1 MSGDFLFLN
10 ARAGWRAGQLQ
21 QVELADDG
29 AALRLSHAPGS
40 ARPLADKTG
49 SLGGLVLP
57 IGLAVDG
64 EGRIYIL
71 DGGATVIKR
80 YDPCA
85 EEFFTLPCVGGK
97 GSAPRQLNDPRGIA
111 ITRRGDMFV
120 ADAGNARV
128 QVFALKDLVLR
139 NIWNTPRAAKLPA
152 PWLPVDVAATSQ
164 NCILVCD
171 YANGLIHRF
180 DPSGKWR
187 EAWDGADAASQQPAL
202 HKPTRIAVDAHDHVY
217 ILQEGKEFVV
227 VLDERGCWARTVQ
240 KPDEIK
246 GEFCP
251 VAIAV
256 DANGTIFISDRAAR
270 KVFACGKG
278 KTSAAKLALAEC
290 PSLAFDKTGQLL
302 VGDGANKCVAFVQPA
317 QAFETEGV
325 FITQAL
331 DSELYRCE
339 WHRARMQAS
348 VPAGTQIRVDTF
360 TAEAEFSSAEIASL
374 PETRWATAQFNA
386 QVGDGLWDCLTLSE
400 PGRYLWLR
408 LTLLGDGAHSP
419 EVRWLKMEYPRN
431 QISAIQF
438 LPAVYREDAA
448 GKDFLGRFLS
458 IFDAISEGIDD
469 SIATLERLFDPLAA
483 PTSADARRDFLGW
496 LAGWFD
502 LVLDRTLPVWRKRLL
517 LKNAHTLFALRG
529 TPAGLRLH
537 IQLYFG
543 AQARIL
549 EHFKLRRWLF
559 VDSARLGD
567 SSVLYGWGIV
577 KRLQLDEFSR
587 IGEFQLIDTGDPLRD
602 PFYVFAH
609 GFTLALPTC
618 AGLSVAQKR
627 ALDRIIEASKPAH
640 TQATVRVTRPRF
652 RLNGET
658 YLGLDTVLGTY
669 PDKVTVGDAAQKLGY
684 DTVLGASRDEAAPPN
699 LRIGKQSRI
708 GDMTLN

>member
-10 ARAGWRAGQLQ
+10 GRAGWRADQLQ
-21 QVELADDG
+21 KVELADDG
-29 AALRLSHAPGS
+29 AVVRLSHAPGS
-40 ARPLADKTG
+40 GRPLVDKTG

-64 EGRIYIL
+64 ENRIYIL
-71 DGGATVIKR
+71 DGGANVIKR

-85 EEFFTLPCVGGK
+85 EEFFTLPCVGGT

-111 ITRRGDMFV
+111 ITRRGDLYV
-120 ADAGNARV
+120 ADSGNARV

-139 NIWNTPRAAKLPA
+139 NIWLSPKAAKLSML
-152 PWLPVDVAATSQ
+152 WHPVDVAATSQ

-187 EAWDGADAASQQPAL
+187 ETWNGADAPNQQPPL
-202 HKPTRIAVDAHDHVY
+202 QKPFRMAVDAHDHVY
-217 ILQEGKEFVV
+217 ILQEGKDFVTI
-227 VLDERGCWARTVQ
+227 LDAHGRWLKNVQ

-251 VAIAV
+251 LALAV
-256 DANGTIFISDRAAR
+256 DANGIIFISDRATR
-270 KVFACGKG
+270 KVYACCEGRG
-278 KTSAAKLALAEC
+278 SAAKLAQTQC
-290 PSLAFDKTGQLL
+290 PSLAFDKTGKLL
-302 VGDGANKCVAFVQPA
+302 AADGANKCVAFVQPA
-317 QAFETEGV
+317 EAFETEGV

-339 WHRARMQAS
+339 WHKVTMQAR
-348 VPAGTQIRVDTF
+348 VLAGTQIRVDTF
-360 TAEAEFSSAEIASL
+360 TAETEFSSTEIASL
-374 PETRWATAQFNA
+374 PETRWATGQFNA
-386 QVGDGLWDCLTLSE
+386 QVGDGVWDCLTLGE
-400 PGRYLWLR
+400 AGRYLWLR

-419 EVRWLKMEYPRN
+419 EVRWLKAVYPRSE
-431 QISAIQF
+431 ISSIQF

-458 IFDAISEGIDD
+458 IFDAISGGVDD
-469 SIATLERLFDPLAA
+469 SINILERLFDPLAA
-483 PTSADARRDFLGW
+483 PTSPDARRDFLGW

-502 LVLDRTLPVWRKRLL
+502 LVLGRTLPEWRKRLL
-517 LKNAHTLFALRG
+517 LKNAHRLFALRG
-529 TPAGLRLH
+529 TPEGLRLH
-537 IQLYFG
+537 IWLYFG

-567 SSVLYGWGIV
+567 TSVLYGWGIV

-618 AGLSVAQKR
+618 AQLSAAQKL

-640 TQATVRVTRPRF
+640 TQATVRVTKPRF
-652 RLNGET
+652 RLDGQT
-658 YLGLDTVLGTY
+658 YLGLDTVLGKY
-669 PDKVTVGDAAQKLGY
+669 PDKVTVGDAEQKLGY
-684 DTVLGASRDEAAPPN
+684 DTVLGASRDEAAPPSI
-699 LRIGKQSRI
+699 RIGKHSRI
-708 GDMTLN
+708 GDMTLD